1 MRKLC
6 ANYAQTMRKLC
17 ATMRNYAQLCVNCAW
32 QKGCP
37 DGESAL
43 LMRKLYATMSKLF
56 VTVRG
61 HVAGMLAPR
70 EVIVNSS

>member
-1 MRKLC
+1 MGQISVALKRHFIIG
-6 ANYAQTMRKLC
+6 NNMNFDY
-17 ATMRNYAQLCVNCAW
+17 AW